1 MEGEGDREIDYV
13 YQMQSFRTAKLTVF
27 ALILCLPGMSF
38 AGVKMPTGASA
49 QPERLD
55 VGSFTLFVNDQ
66 RAGREQFS
74 LFRTVA
80 TDGVAFELRA
90 ESAIGDRRAAVRLET
105 DSAGTPIRYS
115 VEERT
120 GAAMSLR
127 LGGQRVRGRFAT
139 LSRSATGESAREYI
153 LAPGAMVLENEG
165 LLQYALLIRRPL
177 ATIDSTVSV
186 NVLTPIAN
194 RQSTAYLT
202 LESMND
208 TVTIAGSRRVAS
220 RWRLRTDS
228 DEVRMIWADTE
239 WRLLRITIPARGLV
253 AIRDDI
259 PRTASLFPI

>member
-1 MEGEGDREIDYV
+1 MRTL
-13 YQMQSFRTAKLTVF
+13 RTAKLTGF
-27 ALILCLPGMSF
+27 ALLLTLPSLSF
-38 AGVKMPTGASA
+38 AGADGGGAFTS

-74 LFRTVA
+74 MFRTAA
-80 TDGVAFELRA
+80 TDGVAFELRS
-90 ESAIGDRRAAVRLET
+90 ESAIGDRRAAIRLET

-120 GAAMSLR
+120 GAAVSLR

-165 LLQYALLIRRPL
+165 LLQYALFIRRPL

-194 RQSTAYLT
+194 RQSTAHLT
-202 LESMND
+202 LESLTD
-208 TVTIAGSRRVAS
+208 TVSIAGSRRVAH
-220 RWRLRTDS
+220 RWRLRTDT
-228 DEVRMIWADTE
+228 DEIRIIWADADR
-239 WRLLRITIPARGLV
+239 RLLRITIPSRGLV

-259 PRTASLFPI
+259 PRSASLYPN